1 MTSRRSTASV
11 ARALLLPLAL
21 TLLSSTVHA
30 DRMPSVP
37 PLPAYQQEC
46 AACHLAYAPGFL
58 PAASWQRLMGQLS
71 QHFGT
76 DASLD
81 AASQTSIA
89 GWLQSHAGT
98 YKRVTDTP
106 APQDRITLSPWFVR
120 KHREVATE
128 VWKRPAIK
136 SAANCSACHP
146 QAEQGDFNEHRIRIP
161 R

>member
-1 MTSRRSTASV
+1 MTSPLSTARV

-21 TLLSSTVHA
+21 TLLSPAVRA
-30 DRMPSVP
+30 DRMPNLP
-37 PLPAYQQEC
+37 PLPAYQNEC
-46 AACHLAYAPGFL
+46 ASCHLAYAPGFL
-58 PAASWQRLMGQLS
+58 PAASWQRLMGQLDR
-71 QHFGT
+71 HFGT

-81 AASQTSIA
+81 AATQKSIA
-89 GWLQSHAGT
+89 GWLQNHAGT

-120 KHREVATE
+120 KHREVAAD

-146 QAEQGDFNEHRIRIP
+146 QADQGDFNEHRIRIP

>member
-1 MTSRRSTASV
+1 MTSRRSTAPM

-58 PAASWQRLMGQLS
+58 PAASWQRLMGQLN

-81 AASQTSIA
+81 AATQISIA

-146 QAEQGDFNEHRIRIP
+146 
-161 R
+161 